1 MEDGPGDLG
10 PTGSETCKWVRES
23 AAAGVHES
31 GIGPDGEFDPCT
43 GMPFFISL
51 FFFFSNC
58 FLFSSQI
65 HFQIWFWIQIQLNAQ
80 KGAPA

>member
-1 MEDGPGDLG
+1 VEDGPGDLG

-43 GMPFFISL
+43 GMPFFLSL
-51 FFFFSNC
+51 FFSFLIVFFLVLKSTFKFGFGFKFN
-58 FLFSSQI
+58 
-65 HFQIWFWIQIQLNAQ
+65 
-80 KGAPA
+80 